1 MRSRIVPLLVAGLIV
16 AGCGSSSTNEEADA
30 PESPAAADTSV
41 KGKVD
46 AENGGVPEA
55 PAEGAGGTMIV
66 TYEDADT
73 PEALNGKK
81 IQQEN
86 RMLEDLAD
94 DINQTLNLPHDI
106 ALKGA
111 QCGQPNAFWSESDNA
126 ITMCYEDT
134 DWSMNVFTKA
144 GDADPL
150 QSALGSEYTT
160 FYHETGHMAIS
171 IYDLPVT
178 GREEDV
184 ADQAAAY
191 LLLTPGDDGQVD
203 PESVQAVKDFAR
215 AFASLAEVQTEF
227 TAEDMAD
234 EHSLNLQR
242 VYNMDCWIYG
252 SNPDANADLVGN
264 GQLPEDRAAGCPAE
278 WQQLDEAWSTLLE
291 PHWK

>member
-1 MRSRIVPLLVAGLIV
+1 MRSRIAPLMAAGLIV
-16 AGCGSSSTNEEADA
+16 AGCGSATTEETDA
-30 PESPAAADTSV
+30 PETPAAADTSV

-46 AENGGVPEA
+46 ENGAPEA
-55 PAEGAGGTMIV
+55 PAPEGPGGTMIV

-94 DINQTLNLPHDI
+94 DINQTLVLPNDI
-106 ALKGA
+106 TLRGA
-111 QCGQPNAFWSESDNA
+111 QCGTPNAYWSESDNA

-134 DWSMNVFTKA
+134 DWSMAVFTKA

-160 FYHETGHMAIS
+160 FYHETGHMTIS

-191 LLLTPGDDGQVD
+191 LLLTPGDDGTVD
-203 PESVQAVKDFAR
+203 PESVQSVKDFAR
-215 AFASLAEVQTEF
+215 AFAALAEVQTEF

-252 SNPDANADLVGN
+252 SNPEANGDLVGN

-278 WQQLDEAWSTLLE
+278 WEQLDQAWSTLLE

>member
-1 MRSRIVPLLVAGLIV
+1 MRSRIVPLLAAGLV
-16 AGCGSSSTNEEADA
+16 LAGCGSSTSEEADA
-30 PESPAAADTSV
+30 PETPAAQTSA

-46 AENGGVPEA
+46 AENGGAPEA
-55 PAEGAGGTMIV
+55 PPAEGSGGTMIV

-94 DINQTLNLPHDI
+94 DINQTLVLPHDI

-111 QCGQPNAFWSESDNA
+111 QCGVPNAYWSESDNA

-191 LLLTPGDDGQVD
+191 LLLTPGEDGTVD
-203 PESVQAVKDFAR
+203 PESVQSVKDFAR
-215 AFASLAEVQTEF
+215 AFAALAEVQTEF

>member
-1 MRSRIVPLLVAGLIV
+1 MRSRIVPLMAAGLIV
-16 AGCGSSSTNEEADA
+16 AGCGSSTSEEADA

-46 AENGGVPEA
+46 AENGAPDA
-55 PAEGAGGTMIV
+55 PAPDGPGGTMIV

-81 IQQEN
+81 IQQDN

-94 DINQTLNLPHDI
+94 DINQTLVLPNDI
-106 ALKGA
+106 QLRGS
-111 QCGQPNAFWSESDNA
+111 QCGQPNAFWSESDNT

-134 DWSMNVFTKA
+134 DWAQGVFTKT
-144 GDADPL
+144 GDPDPVE
-150 QSALGSEYTT
+150 SALNSEYAT
-160 FYHETGHMAIS
+160 FYHEVGHMAVS

-184 ADQAAAY
+184 ADQASAY
-191 LLLTPGDDGQVD
+191 ILLTPDEDGKAD

-227 TAEDMAD
+227 TADDMAD

-242 VYNMDCWIYG
+242 VYNLECWIYG
-252 SNPDANADLVGN
+252 SNPDANGDLVNN
-264 GQLPEDRAAGCPAE
+264 GQLPEDRASGCPAE

>member
-1 MRSRIVPLLVAGLIV
+1 MRNQILPVLAAALLVAGCSG
-16 AGCGSSSTNEEADA
+16 AAKEEPKA
-30 PESPAAADTSV
+30 PESSAAQSPDENVDSKNGPA
-41 KGKVD
+41 
-46 AENGGVPEA
+46 PEA
-55 PAEGAGGTMIV
+55 PADGAAGGTMIV

-81 IQQEN
+81 LQQDN
-86 RMLEDLAD
+86 HMLEDLAD
-94 DINQTLNLPHDI
+94 DVNQTLNLPHDI
-106 ALKGA
+106 TLRGA
-111 QCGQPNAFWSESDNA
+111 QCGTPNAYWSEADNA

-134 DWSMNVFTKA
+134 DWSLAVFTKA
-144 GDADPL
+144 ADPDPL
-150 QSALGSEYTT
+150 KAALGSEYTT
-160 FYHETGHMAIS
+160 FYHELGHMSIS

-191 LLLTPGDDGQVD
+191 LLLTPGEDGQD
-203 PESVQAVKDFAR
+203 PESVDAVKDFAR
-215 AFASLAEVQTEF
+215 AFAALAEVQTEF

-242 VYNMDCWIYG
+242 VYNMECWIYG
-252 SNPDANADLVGN
+252 SNPDANGDLVSN
-264 GQLPEDRAAGCPAE
+264 GQLPEDRASGCPAE

>member
-1 MRSRIVPLLVAGLIV
+1 MRSRIVPLLAAGLV
-16 AGCGSSSTNEEADA
+16 LAGCGSSTSEEADA
-30 PESPAAADTSV
+30 PETPAAETSA

-46 AENGGVPEA
+46 AENGGAPEA
-55 PAEGAGGTMIV
+55 PPAEGPGGTMIV

-94 DINQTLNLPHDI
+94 DINQTLVLPHDI

-111 QCGQPNAFWSESDNA
+111 QCGVPNAYWSESDNA

-191 LLLTPGDDGQVD
+191 LLLTPGEDGTVD
-203 PESVQAVKDFAR
+203 PESVQSVKDFAR
-215 AFASLAEVQTEF
+215 AFAALAEVQTEF

>member
-1 MRSRIVPLLVAGLIV
+1 MRSRILPVLAAGLV
-16 AGCGSSSTNEEADA
+16 VVGCGGTPKEEAEA
-30 PESPAAADTSV
+30 PETSAAAEPSV

-46 AENGGVPEA
+46 AENGGAPEA
-55 PAEGAGGTMIV
+55 PADGPGGTMIV
-66 TYEDADT
+66 TYEDADS
-73 PEALNGKK
+73 PEAINGRK

-94 DINQTLNLPHDI
+94 DINQTLNLPNDI
-106 ALKGA
+106 TLRGA
-111 QCGQPNAFWSESDNA
+111 QCGAPNAYWSEADNA

-134 DWSMNVFTKA
+134 DWSLGVFTKA

-160 FYHETGHMAIS
+160 FYHETGHMTIS

-191 LLLTPGDDGQVD
+191 LLLTPGEDGKVD
-203 PESVQAVKDFAR
+203 PESVQSVKDFAR
-215 AFASLAEVQTEF
+215 AFAALAEVQTEF

-242 VYNMDCWIYG
+242 VYNMECWIYG
-252 SNPDANADLVGN
+252 SNPDANGDLVAN
-264 GQLPEDRAAGCPAE
+264 GQLPEDRASGCPAE

>member
-1 MRSRIVPLLVAGLIV
+1 
-16 AGCGSSSTNEEADA
+16 
-30 PESPAAADTSV
+30 
-41 KGKVD
+41 
-46 AENGGVPEA
+46 
-55 PAEGAGGTMIV
+55 MIV

-73 PEALNGKK
+73 PEAINGKK
-81 IQQEN
+81 LQQDN
-86 RMLEDLAD
+86 RMLDDLAD
-94 DINQTLNLPHDI
+94 DVNQTLNLPHDI
-106 ALKGA
+106 TLRGA
-111 QCGQPNAFWSESDNA
+111 QCGVPNAYWSEADNA

-134 DWSMNVFTKA
+134 DWSMGVFTKA
-144 GDADPL
+144 GDPDPL

-160 FYHETGHMAIS
+160 FYHELGHMAIS

-203 PESVQAVKDFAR
+203 PESVQSVKDFAR
-215 AFASLAEVQTEF
+215 AFAALAEVQTEF

-242 VYNMDCWIYG
+242 VYNMECWIYG
-252 SNPDANADLVGN
+252 SNPDANGDLVAN
-264 GQLPEDRAAGCPAE
+264 GQLPEDRASGCPAE

>member
-1 MRSRIVPLLVAGLIV
+1 MRNQILPVLAAALLVAGCSG
-16 AGCGSSSTNEEADA
+16 ATKEEPKA
-30 PESPAAADTSV
+30 PESSAAAESADED
-41 KGKVD
+41 VD
-46 AENGGVPEA
+46 SKNGAPPEA
-55 PAEGAGGTMIV
+55 PAPEGGGGTMIV

-73 PEALNGKK
+73 PEAINGKK
-81 IQQEN
+81 LQQDN
-86 RMLEDLAD
+86 HMLEDLAD
-94 DINQTLNLPHDI
+94 DINQTLNLPNDI
-106 ALKGA
+106 TLRGA
-111 QCGQPNAFWSESDNA
+111 QCGTPNAYWSEADNA

-134 DWSMNVFTKA
+134 DWSLAVFTKA
-144 GDADPL
+144 NDPDPL

-191 LLLTPGDDGQVD
+191 LLLTPGEDGQD
-203 PESVQAVKDFAR
+203 PESVQSVKDFAR

-242 VYNMDCWIYG
+242 VYNMECWIYG
-252 SNPDANADLVGN
+252 SNPEANGDLVAN
-264 GQLPEDRAAGCPAE
+264 GQLPEDRAQGCPAE
-278 WQQLDEAWSTLLE
+278 WEQLDQAWSTLLE

>member
-1 MRSRIVPLLVAGLIV
+1 MRSRIAPLLAAGLIV
-16 AGCGSSSTNEEADA
+16 AGCGSSTSEEADA
-30 PESPAAADTSV
+30 PETPAAETSA

-46 AENGGVPEA
+46 AENGGAPEA
-55 PAEGAGGTMIV
+55 PPAEGPGGTMIV
-66 TYEDADT
+66 TYENADT

-94 DINQTLNLPHDI
+94 DINQTLVLPRDI
-106 ALKGA
+106 QLKGA
-111 QCGQPNAFWSESDNA
+111 QCGVPNAYWSESDNA

-134 DWSMNVFTKA
+134 DWSMGVFTKA

-191 LLLTPGDDGQVD
+191 LLLTPGEDGTVD
-203 PESVQAVKDFAR
+203 PESVQSVKDFAR
-215 AFASLAEVQTEF
+215 AFAALAEVQTEF

-264 GQLPEDRAAGCPAE
+264 GQLPEDRASGCPAE

>member
-1 MRSRIVPLLVAGLIV
+1 MRSRILPVLAAGLV
-16 AGCGSSSTNEEADA
+16 VVGCSSTPKEEEKA
-30 PESPAAADTSV
+30 PESSAAAQSADEN
-41 KGKVD
+41 VD
-46 AENGGVPEA
+46 SKNGPAPEA
-55 PAEGAGGTMIV
+55 PADGPGGTMIV
-66 TYEDADT
+66 SYEDADT
-73 PEALNGKK
+73 PEAIAGKT
-81 IQQEN
+81 IQQDN

-94 DINQTLNLPHDI
+94 DINQTLVLPNDI
-106 ALKGA
+106 TLRGA
-111 QCGQPNAFWSESDNA
+111 QCGTPNAYWSEADNA

-191 LLLTPGDDGQVD
+191 LLLTPGEDGTVD
-203 PESVQAVKDFAR
+203 PESVQSVKDFAR
-215 AFASLAEVQTEF
+215 AFAALAEVQTEF

-252 SNPDANADLVGN
+252 SNPDANGDMVAN
-264 GQLPEDRAAGCPAE
+264 GQLPEDRASGCPAE